1 MDGSKP
7 ENGWSNRWNQTAD
20 LVVPSGKNMFVL
32 NTNSWTDGYWD
43 SYSDADKSR
52 IYLKVNE
59 NWKRRMQG
67 LPSTHFSVTKPHGI
81 LSRRSARIF
90 TE

>member
-7 ENGWSNRWNQTAD
+7 ENDWSNRWNQTAD

-59 NWKRRMQG
+59 NGKG
-67 LPSTHFSVTKPHGI
+67 ECKVCPLHI
-81 LSRRSARIF
+81 SR
-90 TE
+90 

>member
-7 ENGWSNRWNQTAD
+7 ENDWSNRWNQTAD

-43 SYSDADKSR
+43 SYSDVDKSR

-59 NWKRRMQG
+59 TGKGECKVCPIYIYQ
-67 LPSTHFSVTKPHGI
+67 
-81 LSRRSARIF
+81 
-90 TE
+90 